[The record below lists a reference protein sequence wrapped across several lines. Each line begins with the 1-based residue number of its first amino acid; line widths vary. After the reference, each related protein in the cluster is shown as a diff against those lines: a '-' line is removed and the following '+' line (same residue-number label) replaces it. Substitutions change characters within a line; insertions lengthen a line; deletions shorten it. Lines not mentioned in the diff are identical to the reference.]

1 MNQAIIE
8 MYDEL
13 KMRLFYILAFTAII
27 ANTIGFISNAVIYG
41 FTNITIFTLVCDLIM
56 ILLGIQGFYFQK
68 YYLPATIIL
77 LFGNF
82 IEFPILYIAYGSYY
96 ILYMVLG
103 IITTVLFLENKGRFI
118 GPAVITLFDGI
129 LIFARVNYS
138 YLFKSIEQPV
148 SLPGILV
155 TYCITMISMITMT
168 VVLMN
173 YYVRQQDKLTEL
185 TKELQN
191 MANLD
196 PLTYLY
202 NRRYLVNYINQKMK
216 DKEHEFS
223 IALLDIDD
231 FKMINDHY
239 GHIFGDETLQ
249 KFANILLKHM
259 QGKGIATRFGGEE
272 FMLVFHSFDKEEIEK
287 TLDNIS
293 KDFKQFGLDSKGIAF
308 SFSGGVETYYHED
321 EIVKLFNNAD
331 HKLYDAKHH
340 GKNKVIFGE

>member
-1 MNQAIIE
+1 MNQTIIK

-13 KMRLFYILAFTAII
+13 KMRLFYVLSLTAII
-27 ANTIGFISNAVIYG
+27 ANTIGFIFNALIYG
-41 FTNITIFTLVCDLIM
+41 FTNITLFTLVCDLIM
-56 ILLGIQGFYFQK
+56 IFLGIQGVYFHK
-68 YYLPATIIL
+68 YQIPATVIL

-103 IITTVLFLENKGRFI
+103 IIATVLFLENKGRLIFPSI
-118 GPAVITLFDGI
+118 ITLFDGA
-129 LIFARVNYS
+129 LIFLRINYS
-138 YLFKSIEQPV
+138 YLFKSIEQAIN
-148 SLPGILV
+148 LPGILV
-155 TYCITMISMITMT
+155 TYFITMISMITMT
-168 VVLMN
+168 VILMN

-202 NRRYLVNYINQKMK
+202 NRRYLVKYINCKMK
-216 DKEHEFS
+216 DEKNEFA

-231 FKMINDHY
+231 FKMINDHC
-239 GHIFGDETLQ
+239 GHLFGDETLQ
-249 KFANILLKHM
+249 KFANILLRHM
-259 QGKGIATRFGGEE
+259 KGKGIATRFGGEE
-272 FMLVFHSFDKEEIEK
+272 FMLVFNSCNKNEIEETLEEI
-287 TLDNIS
+287 S
-293 KDFKQFGLDSKGIAF
+293 KEFKQFGIESKGIEF

-340 GKNKVIFGE
+340 GKNKVIFDD